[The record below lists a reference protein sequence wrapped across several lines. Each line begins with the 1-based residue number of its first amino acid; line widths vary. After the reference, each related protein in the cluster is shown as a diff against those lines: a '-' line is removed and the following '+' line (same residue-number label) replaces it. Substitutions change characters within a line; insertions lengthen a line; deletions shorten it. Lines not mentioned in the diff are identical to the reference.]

1 MTKKAK
7 FYEVGGAVRDEILNL
22 PTNDLDY
29 AVEAES
35 YEAMREAVLERGGE
49 IFLESPEYLTIR
61 AKVPGIGPADFVLCR
76 KDGAYSDGRHPDRV
90 EPGTL
95 LDDLARRDFTMNAM
109 AVDIE
114 NGKLYDPHDGRKDME
129 AETIRCVG
137 VAEERFEEDA
147 LRILR
152 AIRFAITK
160 GHEAGRGHRRG
171 PQGQPPCQAPG
182 ECLGGADKGGTEQG
196 VQVRHPGDAGPA
208 RKVPAR
214 QGGPVL
220 LTSAQAGRNSQ
231 EVTIKKGSDMTKY
244 NVRPQGHFI
253 LDDASVLKEIAEKH
267 PHLAKPSTP
276 EAEYEWDEV
285 YEDLLAKKLKV
296 ELAKLGPQYW
306 IGDGTGYELEGRT
319 TDASLLLLP

>member
-1 MTKKAK
+1 MTKDAK
-7 FYEVGGAVRDEILNL
+7 FYEVGGAVRDKILNL

-76 KDGAYSDGRHPDRV
+76 KDGSYSDGRHPDKV

-114 NGKLYDPHDGRKDME
+114 TGKLYDPHDGRKDME

-160 GHEAGRGHRRG
+160 DMKLDEDIDEALKDSYLVKLLENVSVERTREELNK
-171 PQGQPPCQAPG
+171 AFKFDT
-182 ECLGGADKGGTEQG
+182 LGTLALLEKYPL
-196 VQVRHPGDAGPA
+196 VREALFSS
-208 RKVPAR
+208 R
-214 QGGPVL
+214 
-220 LTSAQAGRNSQ
+220 
-231 EVTIKKGSDMTKY
+231 
-244 NVRPQGHFI
+244 
-253 LDDASVLKEIAEKH
+253 VLK
-267 PHLAKPSTP
+267 
-276 EAEYEWDEV
+276 
-285 YEDLLAKKLKV
+285 
-296 ELAKLGPQYW
+296 
-306 IGDGTGYELEGRT
+306 LEGT
-319 TDASLLLLP
+319 LKK